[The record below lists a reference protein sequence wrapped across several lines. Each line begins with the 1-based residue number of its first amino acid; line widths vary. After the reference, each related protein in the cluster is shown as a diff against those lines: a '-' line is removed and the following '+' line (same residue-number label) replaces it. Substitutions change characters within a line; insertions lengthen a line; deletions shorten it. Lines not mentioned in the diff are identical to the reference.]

1 MIKMRKRS
9 QAIPALSTASLPD
22 IVFIL
27 LFFFMVATHI
37 RTENT
42 NAQLPKV
49 DFASQDK
56 SSLVWK
62 LALDPKMPGYYFL
75 NDQPLT
81 ADELTS
87 KIKTA
92 SVPMSTIQIYMD
104 KKAPMKEL
112 SQIKKLIASH
122 RIDKIQY
129 MVYH

>member
-1 MIKMRKRS
+1 
-9 QAIPALSTASLPD
+9 
-22 IVFIL
+22 
-27 LFFFMVATHI
+27 MVATHI

-49 DFASQDK
+49 DFANQDK
-56 SSLVWK
+56 SSLIWK

-104 KKAPMKEL
+104 KKPHEG
-112 SQIKKLIASH
+112 IEPDKKLIASH